1 MEKNPFNEL
10 ISQIKE
16 ISRSNITENKMFNI
30 GVVVSPLP
38 DLVVKTSNI
47 ELDKDNL
54 MIDKWLL
61 DRHWESKTYT
71 AGEHEHTDGSHA
83 IGKCECETTPEET
96 TPEGTGGTT
105 GTTGETTTGTTGT
118 KTEGKHRHYGGDHF
132 HESKDY
138 VNKLNVGDKVI
149 MLREGDM
156 FYIISKVV
164 SIDGLHFK

>member
-10 ISQIKE
+10 IGIVKD
-16 ISRSNITENKMFNI
+16 ISKSNITENKLFNI

-38 DLVVKTSNI
+38 DLVIKTSNI

-61 DRHWESKTYT
+61 DRHWESRTYT
-71 AGEHEHTDGSHA
+71 KGEHSHS
-83 IGKCECETTPEET
+83 
-96 TPEGTGGTT
+96 GG
-105 GTTGETTTGTTGT
+105 GHSTGEGGGDGTHT
-118 KTEGKHRHYGGDHF
+118 HYGGDHF

-138 VNKLNVGDKVI
+138 VNKLNVGDRVV

-156 FYIISKVV
+156 FYVISKVV
-164 SIDGLHFK
+164 SIDG

>member
-10 ISQIKE
+10 ISQIKD
-16 ISRSNITENKMFNI
+16 ISKSNITENKLFNI

-38 DLVVKTSNI
+38 DLIIKTSNI

-61 DRHWESKTYT
+61 DRHWESRTYT
-71 AGEHEHTDGSHA
+71 KGEHSHS
-83 IGKCECETTPEET
+83 
-96 TPEGTGGTT
+96 GG
-105 GTTGETTTGTTGT
+105 GHSTGEGGGDGTHT
-118 KTEGKHRHYGGDHF
+118 HYGGDHF

-138 VNKLNVGDKVI
+138 VNRLNVGDRVV

-156 FYIISKVV
+156 FYVISKVV
-164 SIDGLHFK
+164 SIDG

>member
-10 ISQIKE
+10 ISQIKD
-16 ISRSNITENKMFNI
+16 ISKSNITENKLFNI

-38 DLVVKTSNI
+38 DLVIKTSNI

-61 DRHWESKTYT
+61 DRHWESRTYT
-71 AGEHEHTDGSHA
+71 KGEHSHS
-83 IGKCECETTPEET
+83 
-96 TPEGTGGTT
+96 GG
-105 GTTGETTTGTTGT
+105 GHSTGEGGGDGTHT
-118 KTEGKHRHYGGDHF
+118 HYGGDHF

-138 VNKLNVGDKVI
+138 VNKLNVGDRVV

-156 FYIISKVV
+156 FYVISKVV
-164 SIDGLHFK
+164 SIDG